1 MIAQIRLI
9 VFIRLGEID
18 IDDNALLLGLPMV
31 ARSLGLGII
40 IFFISFCVV
49 NCAPKAFANGA
60 FVFLRISY
68 ACDHIFFSI
77 KFRSEVFLFA
87 LIQSDFGWFAIGQRD
102 YCEYNTRYGL
112 LFLNKTFVWPWDSF
126 VIFIFYPFTSNVFL
140 TNNQPYKLSCTLK
153 QR

>member
-49 NCAPKAFANGA
+49 NWPQKP
-60 FVFLRISY
+60 LRTGHLFFY
-68 ACDHIFFSI
+68 VYHMHVTIFS
-77 KFRSEVFLFA
+77 FRS
-87 LIQSDFGWFAIGQRD
+87 
-102 YCEYNTRYGL
+102 
-112 LFLNKTFVWPWDSF
+112 SF
-126 VIFIFYPFTSNVFL
+126 EA
-140 TNNQPYKLSCTLK
+140 KCSCLH
-153 QR
+153 

>member
-60 FVFLRISY
+60 FVFLR
-68 ACDHIFFSI
+68 HII
-77 KFRSEVFLFA
+77 
-87 LIQSDFGWFAIGQRD
+87 
-102 YCEYNTRYGL
+102 CM
-112 LFLNKTFVWPWDSF
+112 
-126 VIFIFYPFTSNVFL
+126 
-140 TNNQPYKLSCTLK
+140 
-153 QR
+153 